1 MRINHVLLAFS
12 DLKTTEK
19 LPQDPDERKR
29 IVLAL
34 QPDTKAPLGS
44 WIRKSDEPI
53 AKTGPPIAFPQI

>member
-1 MRINHVLLAFS
+1 MRINHVLPAFS

-19 LPQDPDERKR
+19 LPQDPDERNR

-44 WIRKSDEPI
+44 WIRKSDWNL
-53 AKTGPPIAFPQI
+53 